1 MFGPYRWHQDQSEH
15 LADLDLWW
23 WKCESNLDGN
33 IVKDPNLFHYGYLV
47 FTMDFPYTWPDTP
60 FAHGPTLF
68 SHMARHSF
76 RPMDLVVRVDFGLLS
91 FVVPTTSY
99 YTTSTSQVA
108 LRREISVDRN
118 LLRDRHPLASTFP
131 AKAPGHR

>member
-1 MFGPYRWHQDQSEH
+1 
-15 LADLDLWW
+15 
-23 WKCESNLDGN
+23 
-33 IVKDPNLFHYGYLV
+33 
-47 FTMDFPYTWPDTP
+47 MDFPYTWPDTP

-99 YTTSTSQVA
+99 YTTSTSQMD

-131 AKAPGHR
+131 AKAPGHRVTTGRHDDHTWCKNKDGNEAPDVHLAQYRCSSERI